1 MVRTLEG
8 QVGLAWSSQEVE
20 GQEPGELGRVVGCPH
35 PLSWSWPFP
44 ILWPILALK
53 LLPLRSEDPPDS
65 FHSQETGAQAGGVSW
80 SSTAVSR

>member
-44 ILWPILALK
+44 ILTMANPG
-53 LLPLRSEDPPDS
+53 PETPS
-65 FHSQETGAQAGGVSW
+65 FEI
-80 SSTAVSR
+80 